1 MNRDVIL
8 FDLDGTLIE
17 SSEGIIG
24 SAEYALGQMGYDV
37 GDMSKLRAFIG
48 PPLIDSFKILYGM
61 DDETAQE
68 AVRVYRVRYMDW
80 GVHRNT
86 LYPGCEKL
94 LQTLKDK
101 GCTLALATTKYKKPA
116 QQILDELGISK
127 YFSFTA
133 GSELDGTR
141 VDKVELIS
149 YALENLG
156 ASPDRAVM
164 IGDRKYDINGAVNS
178 GIPGV
183 GVLYGFGDR
192 EELEAAGAS
201 YIVEDMHELEQVL
214 LSLI

>member
-86 LYPGCEKL
+86 LYPRCEKL

-201 YIVEDMHELEQVL
+201 YIVKDMQELEQVL
-214 LSLI
+214 LNFI